1 VTKFLQL
8 ASQGVALGAVYALV
22 ALGFVVIYRATG
34 VINFAQGGLVLLG
47 AFLVYNATFT
57 WGLSFWPAVLVT
69 MIMGAAIGALFE
81 AIVLR
86 RMIGRPVYA
95 IILATVGLLIIINEI
110 VTTIWKTPAAAI
122 DSPWGLDKIT
132 VGDVKVNQVD
142 IATVIVAGLLVGTF
156 FLVFRYTKVGVAMR
170 ATALDQEAALA
181 QGISVRR
188 MFALSWAIA
197 GSVAVMAGVMLGS
210 NAGPGIGLS
219 ATIGLVALKA
229 FPAMV
234 LGGLDS
240 PGGAIVGGL
249 IIGLTQILT
258 GGYQPEYVKFLGDS
272 FSDVM
277 PYFVMLIVLLI
288 RPYGLFGSREV
299 RRV

>member
-1 VTKFLQL
+1 MTKFLQL